1 VVAVDKLFIEDLT
14 YEDLNSFLSDW
25 CVVIVPVGSME
36 SHGPHLP
43 LSTDTMIAEAIAL
56 RAAVKLKS
64 LGFRVLIGPRIR
76 FGCSGEHLNFPGTI
90 SLCCES
96 MIELIYDVCKSLAN
110 CGFKNILLLNGHG
123 GNEAPL
129 KAAAIKLRD
138 EDSIMVAIVNWFDLI
153 SEGFTDHAGPM
164 ETSIIIN
171 LNFKPSTDHR
181 EVPAVKATSK
191 YVSIKSKVQIPLM
204 DMWSHTGGMGYL
216 GDPSKA
222 SLDLGERLLDEAS
235 ENLVKYI
242 IEAKSRGHL
251 FGRPF

>member
-1 VVAVDKLFIEDLT
+1 MVVVNKLFIEDLT
-14 YEDLNSFLSDW
+14 CEDLNDLLGDW
-25 CVVIVPVGSME
+25 CIVIIPVGSME

-43 LSTDTMIAEAIAL
+43 LSTDTIIAEAIAL
-56 RAAVKLKS
+56 RTAIKLNS

-90 SLCCES
+90 SLSCET
-96 MIELIYDVCKSLAN
+96 MIKLVFDVCSSIAN
-110 CGFKNILLLNGHG
+110 YGFRNILLLNGHG

-138 EDSIMVAIVNWFDLI
+138 ECSIMVAIVNWFDLI

-164 ETSIIIN
+164 ETSIILN
-171 LNFKPSTDHR
+171 LNFKPSVDYR
-181 EVPAVKATSK
+181 GIPVVKATSR
-191 YVSIKSKVQIPLM
+191 YVSTKSRVQVPLM

-222 SLDLGERLLDEAS
+222 SFVFGERLLDEAS